1 MFICIS
7 RPPPSVTPLEC
18 RHVWC
23 RKSRMTALPGVKIC
37 LAIFDT
43 DYECERQTDRL
54 TNRIVQNV
62 GDEVTLL
69 IVCQNVV
76 P

>member
-1 MFICIS
+1 
-7 RPPPSVTPLEC
+7 
-18 RHVWC
+18 
-23 RKSRMTALPGVKIC
+23 MTALPGVKIC

>member
-1 MFICIS
+1 
-7 RPPPSVTPLEC
+7 
-18 RHVWC
+18 
-23 RKSRMTALPGVKIC
+23 MTAVPGVKIC

-43 DYECERQTDRL
+43 DYECERQTDR
-54 TNRIVQNV
+54 IVQNV